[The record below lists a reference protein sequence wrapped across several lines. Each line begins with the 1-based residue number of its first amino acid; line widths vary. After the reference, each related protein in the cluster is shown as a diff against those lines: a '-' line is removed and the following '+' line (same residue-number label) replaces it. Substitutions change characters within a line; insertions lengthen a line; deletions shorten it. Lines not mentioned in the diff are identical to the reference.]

1 MRFQQPKLRRREPF
15 RSRDCFSD
23 SEGETAMSKKRMK
36 IVDILLWAAAVLSA
50 PQMLLILFPSA
61 TQEKKDF
68 RSHS

>member
-1 MRFQQPKLRRREPF
+1 
-15 RSRDCFSD
+15 
-23 SEGETAMSKKRMK
+23 MSKKRMK